1 MNPHLPGVPVRAP
14 FDLQRPMQSERFGQL
29 LVPFRRI
36 ALSILLGGVS
46 ACGGD
51 AATDGPPSS
60 APADGTFARIQR
72 DILDRS
78 CVSCHRAGDANAR
91 QSQLVLTSDSAYLQL
106 VGVGSVQ
113 QIARADG
120 VTRVKPFRADSSLL
134 YHKLSWIPGHH
145 SRDYG
150 QLMPMGT
157 TKGVTAGQLE
167 YVRRWIEAG
176 APRSGHVVD
185 TAVLA
190 DVRLQSASFTPL
202 GAPTAAGLQLKVD
215 SFAVSPGA
223 ERELF
228 VYRRL
233 GNASDLYV
241 TRIQSRMRPGS
252 HHLLLYTFD
261 ESRTAF
267 PCNMRPTANVVR
279 DIRNANGTVNIVNT
293 LPMACHVFFAGAM
306 TQDFDYRF
314 PPGVALRLPANTS
327 LDLNVHYVTR
337 APIDLAGEAFANLYT
352 ADRSQVQTVA
362 RTLNLANT
370 SFSLPPKQRTT
381 VRTVFPMSVR
391 TTVLSLTSHMHSMG
405 ERYEIRVRRADGTE
419 TSVYVNTDWE
429 HPGFTNFD
437 TPIVL
442 QPGDALVS
450 VVTWNNVTDRAIGF
464 GLLSS
469 DEMNIIFGYAY

>member
-1 MNPHLPGVPVRAP
+1 MKTGRPG
-14 FDLQRPMQSERFGQL
+14 QRRT
-29 LVPFRRI
+29 PFRRI
-36 ALSILLGGVS
+36 ALFTLLGIAS

-51 AATDGPPSS
+51 AATDGSPSS
-60 APADGTFARIQR
+60 AAANGTFARIQR
-72 DILDRS
+72 DILDPS
-78 CVSCHRAGDANAR
+78 CVSCHRAGDASAR
-91 QSQLVLTSDSAYLQL
+91 QSQLVLTSDSAYQQL
-106 VGVGSVQ
+106 VGIASVQ
-113 QIARADG
+113 QIARSDG
-120 VTRVKPFRADSSLL
+120 VARVKPFRADSSLL
-134 YHKLSWIPGHH
+134 YHKLAWVPGHH

-215 SFAVSPGA
+215 SFAVSPGS

-228 VYRRL
+228 VYRRV

-267 PCNMRPTANVVR
+267 PCNLRPTANVVR
-279 DIRNANGTVNIVNT
+279 DIRNTDGSLNIVNM
-293 LPMACHVFFAGAM
+293 LPMACHVYFAGAM
-306 TQDFDYRF
+306 TQEFDYRF

-327 LDLNVHYVTR
+327 LDFNVHYVNR
-337 APIDLAGEAFANLYT
+337 APIDLPGEAFANLYT
-352 ADRSQVQTVA
+352 ADRAQVQTVA

-391 TTVLSLTSHMHSMG
+391 TTVLGLTSHMHSMG
-405 ERYEIRVRRADGTE
+405 ERYEIRVRRANGTE
-419 TSVYVNTDWE
+419 TTVYVNTDWE
-429 HPGFTNFD
+429 HPDFTNFD

-450 VVTWNNVTDRAIGF
+450 VVTWNNVTNRTIGF

>member
-1 MNPHLPGVPVRAP
+1 MKSGR
-14 FDLQRPMQSERFGQL
+14 SGQV
-29 LVPFRRI
+29 LVPFQRI
-36 ALSILLGGVS
+36 ALTMLLGLAA

-51 AATDGPPSS
+51 TPSS
-60 APADGTFARIQR
+60 GAPSSSTADGTFARIQR

-78 CVSCHRAGDANAR
+78 CVSCHRTGDANAR

-106 VGVGSVQ
+106 VGVSSIQ

-120 VTRVKPFRADSSLL
+120 ITRVKPFRADSSLL

-190 DVRLQSASFTPL
+190 DARLQSASFTPL
-202 GAPTAAGLQLKVD
+202 AAPTTAGLQLKVD
-215 SFAVSPGA
+215 SFAVSPGS

-228 VYRRL
+228 VYRRV
-233 GNASDLYV
+233 GNANDLYV

-267 PCNMRPTANVVR
+267 PCNLRPTANVVR
-279 DIRNANGTVNIVNT
+279 DIRNANGLLNVANT

-314 PPGVALRLPANTS
+314 PPGVALRLPANAA
-327 LDLNVHYVTR
+327 LDFNVHYVNR
-337 APIDLAGEAFANLYT
+337 APIDLPGEAFANLYT

-381 VRTVFPMSVR
+381 IRTVFPMSVR
-391 TTVLSLTSHMHSMG
+391 TTVLGLTSHMHAMG

-419 TSVYVNTDWE
+419 TSVYVNTDWD
-429 HPGFTNFD
+429 HPAFTNFD
-437 TPIVL
+437 TPLVL

-450 VVTWNNVTDRAIGF
+450 VVTWNNVTDRTIGF

>member
-157 TKGVTAGQLE
+157 TKGVTAGQLHH
-167 YVRRWIEAG
+167 
-176 APRSGHVVD
+176 P
-185 TAVLA
+185 
-190 DVRLQSASFTPL
+190 LQAT
-202 GAPTAAGLQLKVD
+202 
-215 SFAVSPGA
+215 
-223 ERELF
+223 
-228 VYRRL
+228 
-233 GNASDLYV
+233 
-241 TRIQSRMRPGS
+241 
-252 HHLLLYTFD
+252 
-261 ESRTAF
+261 
-267 PCNMRPTANVVR
+267 
-279 DIRNANGTVNIVNT
+279 
-293 LPMACHVFFAGAM
+293 
-306 TQDFDYRF
+306 
-314 PPGVALRLPANTS
+314 
-327 LDLNVHYVTR
+327 
-337 APIDLAGEAFANLYT
+337 
-352 ADRSQVQTVA
+352 
-362 RTLNLANT
+362 
-370 SFSLPPKQRTT
+370 
-381 VRTVFPMSVR
+381 
-391 TTVLSLTSHMHSMG
+391 
-405 ERYEIRVRRADGTE
+405 
-419 TSVYVNTDWE
+419 
-429 HPGFTNFD
+429 
-437 TPIVL
+437 
-442 QPGDALVS
+442 
-450 VVTWNNVTDRAIGF
+450 
-464 GLLSS
+464 
-469 DEMNIIFGYAY
+469 

>member
-1 MNPHLPGVPVRAP
+1 MKTG
-14 FDLQRPMQSERFGQL
+14 RPGQL
-29 LVPFRRI
+29 RTPFGRI
-36 ALSILLGGVS
+36 ALFTLLAIAS

-51 AATDGPPSS
+51 AATDGSPSS
-60 APADGTFARIQR
+60 TAANGTFARIQR
-72 DILDRS
+72 DILDPS
-78 CVSCHRAGDANAR
+78 CVSCHRTGDANAR
-91 QSQLVLTSDSAYLQL
+91 QSRLVLTSDSAYQQL
-106 VGVGSVQ
+106 VGIASVQ
-113 QIARADG
+113 QIARSDG
-120 VTRVKPFRADSSLL
+120 VARVKPFRADSSLL
-134 YHKLSWIPGHH
+134 YHKLAWVPGHH

-176 APRSGHVVD
+176 APRNGHVVD

-202 GAPTAAGLQLKVD
+202 GAPTTAGLQLKVD
-215 SFAVSPGA
+215 SFAVSPGS

-228 VYRRL
+228 VYRRV

-261 ESRTAF
+261 ESRTTF
-267 PCNMRPTANVVR
+267 PCNLRPPANTVR

-314 PPGVALRLPANTS
+314 PPGVALRLPANAA
-327 LDLNVHYVTR
+327 LDFNVHYVNR
-337 APIDLAGEAFANLYT
+337 APIDLPGEAFANLYT
-352 ADRSQVQTVA
+352 SDRSQVQTVA

-381 VRTVFPMSVR
+381 IRTVFPMSVR
-391 TTVLSLTSHMHSMG
+391 TTVLGLTSHMHAMG
-405 ERYEIRVRRADGTE
+405 ERYEIRVRRANGTE
-419 TSVYVNTDWE
+419 TTVYVNTDWE
-429 HPGFTNFD
+429 HPDFTNFD

-450 VVTWNNVTDRAIGF
+450 VVTWNNVTDRTIGF
-464 GLLSS
+464 GLLST

>member
-1 MNPHLPGVPVRAP
+1 MPAL
-14 FDLQRPMQSERFGQL
+14 
-29 LVPFRRI
+29 FRRL
-36 ALSILLGGVS
+36 ALSTLLGAVA

-51 AATDGPPSS
+51 GATDGAPGSAPSS
-60 APADGTFARIQR
+60 AASGTFARIQR
-72 DILDRS
+72 DILDPS
-78 CVSCHRAGDANAR
+78 CVSCHRTGEANAR

-106 VGVGSVQ
+106 VGVGSTQ

-120 VTRVKPFRADSSLL
+120 MSRVKPYRADSSLL

-202 GAPTAAGLQLKVD
+202 TAPTAAGLQLKVD
-215 SFAVSPGA
+215 SFAVSPGS

-233 GNASDLYV
+233 GNATDLYV

-267 PCNMRPTANVVR
+267 PCNLRPPANAVR
-279 DIRNANGTVNIVNT
+279 DVRNTDGSLNIVNM
-293 LPMACHVFFAGAM
+293 LPMACHVYFAGAM

-327 LDLNVHYVTR
+327 LDVNVHYVNR
-337 APIDLAGEAFANLYT
+337 APINLAGEAFANLYT

-391 TTVLSLTSHMHSMG
+391 TTVLGLTSHMHSMG
-405 ERYEIRVRRADGTE
+405 ERYEIRVRRANGTE
-419 TSVYVNTDWE
+419 TAVYVNTDWE
-429 HPGFTNFD
+429 HPDFTNFD

-450 VVTWNNVTDRAIGF
+450 VVTWNNVTNRTIRF

>member
-1 MNPHLPGVPVRAP
+1 VPV
-14 FDLQRPMQSERFGQL
+14 L
-29 LVPFRRI
+29 FRRI
-36 ALSILLGGVS
+36 ALPMLFLSMA

-51 AATDGPPSS
+51 GATEDTPSS
-60 APADGTFARIQR
+60 AVADGTFARIQR
-72 DILDRS
+72 DVLDRS

-91 QSQLVLTSDSAYLQL
+91 QSQLVLTSDSAYQQL

-120 VTRVKPFRADSSLL
+120 VARVKPYRADSSLL
-134 YHKLSWIPGHH
+134 YHKLAWVPGHH

-157 TKGVTAGQLE
+157 PKGLTAGQLE

-176 APRSGHVVD
+176 APRTGHVVD

-190 DVRLQSASFTPL
+190 DARLQTASFTPL
-202 GAPTAAGLQLKVD
+202 AAPTAAGLQLKVD
-215 SFAVSPGA
+215 SFAVSPGS

-228 VYRRL
+228 VLRRV
-233 GNASDLYV
+233 GNANDLFV

-261 ESRTAF
+261 ESRTTF
-267 PCNMRPTANVVR
+267 PCNLRPAANTVR
-279 DIRNANGTVNIVNT
+279 DIRNTDGSMNVVNM
-293 LPMACHVFFAGAM
+293 LPMACHVYFAGAM
-306 TQDFDYRF
+306 TPDFDYRF

-327 LDLNVHYVTR
+327 LDFNVHYVNR
-337 APIDLAGEAFANLYT
+337 APIDLPGEAFANLYT
-352 ADRSQVQTVA
+352 ADRAQVQTVA

-381 VRTVFPMSVR
+381 IRTVFPMSVR
-391 TTVLSLTSHMHSMG
+391 TTVLGLTSHMHSMG
-405 ERYEIRVRRADGTE
+405 ERYEIRVRRADATE
-419 TSVYVNTDWE
+419 TTVYVNTDWE

-450 VVTWNNVTDRAIGF
+450 VVTWNNVTDRTIGF

>member
-1 MNPHLPGVPVRAP
+1 MPAL
-14 FDLQRPMQSERFGQL
+14 
-29 LVPFRRI
+29 FRRL
-36 ALSILLGGVS
+36 ALSTLLGAVA

-51 AATDGPPSS
+51 GATDGAPGSAPSS
-60 APADGTFARIQR
+60 AASGTFARIQR
-72 DILDRS
+72 DILDPS
-78 CVSCHRAGDANAR
+78 CVSCHRTGEANAR

-106 VGVGSVQ
+106 VGVGSTQ

-120 VTRVKPFRADSSLL
+120 MSRVKPYRADSSLL

-157 TKGVTAGQLE
+157 TKGITAGQLE

-190 DVRLQSASFTPL
+190 DVRLQASSFTPL
-202 GAPTAAGLQLKVD
+202 AAPKAAGLQLKVD
-215 SFAVSPGA
+215 SFSVSPGA

-233 GNASDLYV
+233 GNATDLYV

-261 ESRTAF
+261 DSRTAF
-267 PCNMRPTANVVR
+267 PCNLRPPANAVR
-279 DIRNANGTVNIVNT
+279 DVRNTDGSLNIVNM
-293 LPMACHVFFAGAM
+293 LPMACHVYFAGAM

-327 LDLNVHYVTR
+327 LDVNVHYVNR
-337 APIDLAGEAFANLYT
+337 APINLAGEAFANLYT

-391 TTVLSLTSHMHSMG
+391 TTVLGLTSHMHSMG
-405 ERYEIRVRRADGTE
+405 ERYEIRVRRANGTE
-419 TSVYVNTDWE
+419 TAVYVNTDWE
-429 HPGFTNFD
+429 HPDFTNFD

-450 VVTWNNVTDRAIGF
+450 VVTWNNVTNRTIRF

>member
-1 MNPHLPGVPVRAP
+1 MPAL
-14 FDLQRPMQSERFGQL
+14 
-29 LVPFRRI
+29 FRRL
-36 ALSILLGGVS
+36 ALSTLLGAAA

-51 AATDGPPSS
+51 AATEGAPGS
-60 APADGTFARIQR
+60 AADGTFARIQR

-78 CVSCHRAGDANAR
+78 CVSCHRTGDANAR

-106 VGVGSVQ
+106 VGVGSTQ

-120 VTRVKPFRADSSLL
+120 VTRVKPYRADSSLL

-176 APRSGHVVD
+176 APRTGHVVD

-202 GAPTAAGLQLKVD
+202 AAPAAAGLQLKVD
-215 SFAVSPGA
+215 SFAVSPGS

-233 GNASDLYV
+233 GNATDLYV

-261 ESRTAF
+261 ESRTSF
-267 PCNMRPTANVVR
+267 PCNLRPPADAVR
-279 DIRNANGTVNIVNT
+279 DIRNADGTMNIVNM
-293 LPMACHVFFAGAM
+293 LPMACHVYFAGAM

-314 PPGVALRLPANTS
+314 PAGVALRLPANTS
-327 LDLNVHYVTR
+327 LDFNVHYVNR
-337 APIDLAGEAFANLYT
+337 APIDLPGEAFANLYT

-391 TTVLSLTSHMHSMG
+391 TTVLGLTSHMHSMG

-419 TSVYVNTDWE
+419 NTVYVNTDWE

-437 TPIVL
+437 TPLVL

-450 VVTWNNVTDRAIGF
+450 VVTWNNVTDRTIGF

>member
-1 MNPHLPGVPVRAP
+1 MKTG
-14 FDLQRPMQSERFGQL
+14 RPGQL
-29 LVPFRRI
+29 RTPFGRI
-36 ALSILLGGVS
+36 ALFTLLAIAS

-51 AATDGPPSS
+51 AATDGSPSS
-60 APADGTFARIQR
+60 TAANGTFARIQR
-72 DILDRS
+72 DILDPS
-78 CVSCHRAGDANAR
+78 CVSCHRTGDANAR
-91 QSQLVLTSDSAYLQL
+91 QSRLVLTSDSAYQQL
-106 VGVGSVQ
+106 VGIVSVQ
-113 QIARADG
+113 QIARSDG
-120 VTRVKPFRADSSLL
+120 VARVKPFRADSSLL
-134 YHKLSWIPGHH
+134 YHKLAWVPGHH

-167 YVRRWIEAG
+167 YIRRWIEAG
-176 APRSGHVVD
+176 APRNGHVVD

-202 GAPTAAGLQLKVD
+202 GAPTTAGLQLKVD
-215 SFAVSPGA
+215 SFAVSPGS

-228 VYRRL
+228 VYRRV

-261 ESRTAF
+261 ESRTTF
-267 PCNMRPTANVVR
+267 PCNLRPPANTVR

-314 PPGVALRLPANTS
+314 PPGVALRLPANAA
-327 LDLNVHYVTR
+327 LDFNVHYVNR
-337 APIDLAGEAFANLYT
+337 APIDLPGEAFANLYT
-352 ADRSQVQTVA
+352 SDRSQVQTVA

-381 VRTVFPMSVR
+381 IRTVFPMSVR
-391 TTVLSLTSHMHSMG
+391 TTVLGLTSHMHAMG
-405 ERYEIRVRRADGTE
+405 ERYEIRVRRANGTE
-419 TSVYVNTDWE
+419 TTVYVNTDWE
-429 HPGFTNFD
+429 HPDFTNFD

-450 VVTWNNVTDRAIGF
+450 VVTWNNVTDRTIGF
-464 GLLSS
+464 GLLST

>member
-1 MNPHLPGVPVRAP
+1 MSFTHMSSARAWMP
-14 FDLQRPMQSERFGQL
+14 RAAL
-29 LVPFRRI
+29 L
-36 ALSILLGGVS
+36 ALAALAA

-51 AATDGPPSS
+51 GAAESTTNTTV
-60 APADGTFARIQR
+60 ADGTFARIQR
-72 DILDRS
+72 DILDKS

-91 QSQLVLTSDSAYLQL
+91 QSQLVLTGDSAYAQM
-106 VGVGSVQ
+106 VGVASLQ
-113 QIARADG
+113 QFARADG
-120 VTRVKPFRADSSLL
+120 FPRVKPYRADSSLL
-134 YHKLSWIPGHH
+134 YHKLSWVPGHH

-176 APRSGHVVD
+176 APRVGHVVD

-190 DVRLQSASFTPL
+190 DVRLQSSSFTPL
-202 GAPTAAGLQLKVD
+202 AAPTAAGLQLKVD
-215 SFAVSPGA
+215 SFAVSPGS

-228 VYRRL
+228 VYRRV
-233 GNASDLYV
+233 GNAADLYV

-252 HHLLLYTFD
+252 HHLLMYTFD

-267 PCNMRPTANVVR
+267 PCNQRPAVNTVR
-279 DIRNANGTVNIVNT
+279 DIRNADGSLNIANM

-314 PPGVALRLPANTS
+314 PPGVALRLPANAS
-327 LDLNVHYVTR
+327 LDFNVHYVNR
-337 APIDLAGEAFANLYT
+337 APIDLPGEAFANLYT
-352 ADRSQVQTVA
+352 ADRVQVQTVA
-362 RTLNLANT
+362 RTLNLGN
-370 SFSLPPKQRTT
+370 SNFSLPPKQRTT
-381 VRTVFPMSVR
+381 IRTVFPMAVR
-391 TTVLSLTSHMHSMG
+391 TTVLGLTSHMHALG
-405 ERYEIRVRRADGTE
+405 ERYEIRLRRADGTE

-429 HPGFTNFD
+429 HPSFTNFE
-437 TPIVL
+437 TPLVL

-450 VVTWNNVTDRAIGF
+450 VVTWNNVTDRTVGF

>member
-1 MNPHLPGVPVRAP
+1 MKTGR
-14 FDLQRPMQSERFGQL
+14 SGQL
-29 LVPFRRI
+29 RAPFRRI
-36 ALSILLGGVS
+36 ALCTLLGIAS

-51 AATDGPPSS
+51 AATDGAPSS
-60 APADGTFARIQR
+60 AAANGTFARIQR
-72 DILDRS
+72 DILDPS
-78 CVSCHRAGDANAR
+78 CVSCHRTGDANAR
-91 QSQLVLTSDSAYLQL
+91 QSRLVLTSDSAYQQL
-106 VGVGSVQ
+106 VGIASVQ

-120 VTRVKPFRADSSLL
+120 VARVKPFRADSSLL
-134 YHKLSWIPGHH
+134 YHKLAWIPGHH

-176 APRSGHVVD
+176 APRNGHVVD

-215 SFAVSPGA
+215 SFAVSPGS

-228 VYRRL
+228 VYRRV

-261 ESRTAF
+261 ESRTTF
-267 PCNMRPTANVVR
+267 PCNLRPAANTVR

-314 PPGVALRLPANTS
+314 PPGVALRLPANAA
-327 LDLNVHYVTR
+327 LDFNVHYVNR
-337 APIDLAGEAFANLYT
+337 APIDLPGEAFANLYT
-352 ADRSQVQTVA
+352 SDRSQVQTVA

-370 SFSLPPKQRTT
+370 NFSLPPKQRTT
-381 VRTVFPMSVR
+381 IRTVFPMSVR
-391 TTVLSLTSHMHSMG
+391 TTVLGLSSHMHAMG
-405 ERYEIRVRRADGTE
+405 ERYEIRVRRANATE
-419 TSVYVNTDWE
+419 TTVYVNTDWE

-450 VVTWNNVTDRAIGF
+450 VVTWNNVTDRTIGF
-464 GLLSS
+464 GLLST

>member
-1 MNPHLPGVPVRAP
+1 MKPGRSRQV
-14 FDLQRPMQSERFGQL
+14 
-29 LVPFRRI
+29 LVPFRR
-36 ALSILLGGVS
+36 LTLTTLLGLVT

-51 AATDGPPSS
+51 AATDGLPGST
-60 APADGTFARIQR
+60 AADGTFARIQR
-72 DILDRS
+72 DILDPS
-78 CVSCHRAGDANAR
+78 CVSCHRTGDANAR
-91 QSQLVLTSDSAYLQL
+91 QSQLVLTSDSAYRQL
-106 VGVGSVQ
+106 VGVGAIQ

-120 VTRVKPFRADSSLL
+120 IARVKPYRADSSLL

-157 TKGVTAGQLE
+157 TKGLTAGQLE

-176 APRSGHVVD
+176 APRTGHVVD

-202 GAPTAAGLQLKVD
+202 AVPAAAGLQLKVD
-215 SFAVSPGA
+215 SFAVSPGS

-228 VYRRL
+228 VYRRV

-267 PCNMRPTANVVR
+267 PCNLRPPVDAVR
-279 DIRNANGTVNIVNT
+279 DIRNSDGSMNIVNM
-293 LPMACHVFFAGAM
+293 LPMACHVYFAGAM

-327 LDLNVHYVTR
+327 LDFNVHYVNR
-337 APIDLAGEAFANLYT
+337 APIELPGEAFANLYT
-352 ADRSQVQTVA
+352 TDRAQVQTVA

-381 VRTVFPMSVR
+381 IRTVFPMSVR
-391 TTVLSLTSHMHSMG
+391 TTVLGLTSHMHSMG
-405 ERYEIRVRRADGTE
+405 ERYEIRLRRADATE
-419 TSVYVNTDWE
+419 TTVYVNTDWE
-429 HPGFTNFD
+429 HPAFTNFD

-450 VVTWNNVTDRAIGF
+450 VVTFNNVTDRTIGF

>member
-1 MNPHLPGVPVRAP
+1 MKSGR
-14 FDLQRPMQSERFGQL
+14 SGQL
-29 LVPFRRI
+29 RTPFRRI
-36 ALSILLGGVS
+36 TLITLLGIAS

-51 AATDGPPSS
+51 AATDGSPGS
-60 APADGTFARIQR
+60 AAANGTFSRIQR
-72 DILDRS
+72 DILDPS
-78 CVSCHRAGDANAR
+78 CVSCHRTGDANAR
-91 QSQLVLTSDSAYLQL
+91 QSRLVLTSDSAYQQL
-106 VGVGSVQ
+106 VGIASVQ
-113 QIARADG
+113 QIARSDG
-120 VTRVKPFRADSSLL
+120 VARVKPFRADSSLL
-134 YHKLSWIPGHH
+134 YHKLAWVPGHH

-176 APRSGHVVD
+176 APRNGHVVD

-215 SFAVSPGA
+215 SFAVSPGS

-228 VYRRL
+228 VYRRV

-261 ESRTAF
+261 ESRTTF
-267 PCNMRPTANVVR
+267 PCNLRPPANTVR
-279 DIRNANGTVNIVNT
+279 DIRNANGTVNIVNS

-314 PPGVALRLPANTS
+314 PPGVALRLPANAA
-327 LDLNVHYVTR
+327 LDFNVHYVNR
-337 APIDLAGEAFANLYT
+337 SPIDLPGEAFANLYT
-352 ADRSQVQTVA
+352 SDRSQVQTVA

-381 VRTVFPMSVR
+381 IRTVFPMSVR
-391 TTVLSLTSHMHSMG
+391 TTVLGLTSHMHSMG
-405 ERYEIRVRRADGTE
+405 ERYEIRVRRANGTE
-419 TSVYVNTDWE
+419 TTVYVNTDWE
-429 HPGFTNFD
+429 HPDFTNFD

-450 VVTWNNVTDRAIGF
+450 VVTWNNVTDRTIGF